1 MKTIKVKK
9 ENYFDYSTGKP
20 PVEQRRSWDFEG
32 HNKVCKLQEKCEEVT
47 EKTKDFKEKTLKP
60 TEEIP
65 DDKGEQVK
73 KRIKNSNHRFQK
85 VKLNSKNI
93 NLCLL
98 LQRWRKEP
106 QEKKV
111 EKELKEDSDKDE
123 LNDLKITRKQKY

>member
-1 MKTIKVKK
+1 LK
-9 ENYFDYSTGKP
+9 
-20 PVEQRRSWDFEG
+20 
-32 HNKVCKLQEKCEEVT
+32 
-47 EKTKDFKEKTLKP
+47 KTLKP

-65 DDKGEQVK
+65 DDKGERVK
-73 KRIKNSNHRFQK
+73 KRIQNPNHRFQK
-85 VKLNSKNI
+85 VNLNSKNI

-123 LNDLKITRKQKY
+123 LNDLKITRKQNY